1 MNQLLFMIHNSLE
14 LYENLCQPVC
24 RECGI
29 AQTALDI
36 LMFLA
41 NNPEYYTARDICRV
55 RGIKA
60 NLVSF
65 HVEKLVQEGYLERE
79 SITGDRRQVRLQLTG
94 KSQRVIEQGRSV
106 QQRYREILVSN
117 IAPYDFETFQRCM
130 DTIRQNIERA
140 KKISAKAK
148 STEKEDKKKVEGQF
162 DMYNYKLAEIAHEL
176 DKVNLNE
183 LTPIDALNTLVKI
196 KEKMK

>member
-14 LYENLCQPVC
+14 LYESLCQPVC

-29 AQTALDI
+29 PQTALDI

-79 SITGDRRQVRLQLTG
+79 AIPGDRRQVRLLLTE
-94 KSQRVIEQGRSV
+94 KADLVIAQGRAV
-106 QQRYREILVSN
+106 QQNYREILTDH
-117 IAPYDFETFQRCM
+117 IAPSDLETFQRCM
-130 DTIRQNIERA
+130 DTIRQNIEQA
-140 KKISAKAK
+140 KKSSAKGK
-148 STEKEDKKKVEGQF
+148 SEKGDKKR
-162 DMYNYKLAEIAHEL
+162 
-176 DKVNLNE
+176 
-183 LTPIDALNTLVKI
+183 
-196 KEKMK
+196 

>member
-79 SITGDRRQVRLQLTG
+79 AIPGDRRQVRLLLTE
-94 KSQRVIEQGRSV
+94 KAESAIAQGRAV
-106 QQRYREILVSN
+106 QQSYREILTDH
-117 IAPYDFETFQRCM
+117 IAPSDLKTFQRCM

-148 STEKEDKKKVEGQF
+148 STEKEDKKR
-162 DMYNYKLAEIAHEL
+162 
-176 DKVNLNE
+176 
-183 LTPIDALNTLVKI
+183 
-196 KEKMK
+196 

>member
-79 SITGDRRQVRLQLTG
+79 AIPGDRRQVRLLLTD
-94 KSQRVIEQGRSV
+94 KAEPAIAQGRAV
-106 QQRYREILVSN
+106 QQSYREILTDH
-117 IAPYDFETFQRCM
+117 IAPSDLKAFQRCM

-148 STEKEDKKKVEGQF
+148 STEKEDKKR
-162 DMYNYKLAEIAHEL
+162 
-176 DKVNLNE
+176 
-183 LTPIDALNTLVKI
+183 
-196 KEKMK
+196 

>member
-1 MNQLLFMIHNSLE
+1 MNQLLFMLHNSLE
-14 LYENLCQPVC
+14 LYESLCQPVC

-29 AQTALDI
+29 PQTALDI
-36 LMFLA
+36 LLFLA

-79 SITGDRRQVRLQLTG
+79 AIPGDRRQVRLLLTE

-106 QQRYREILVSN
+106 QQRYREILVSD
-117 IAPYDFETFQRCM
+117 IAPSDLETFQRCM
-130 DTIRQNIERA
+130 DTIRLNIERA
-140 KKISAKAK
+140 KKSSIKGK
-148 STEKEDKKKVEGQF
+148 STEKGDKKR
-162 DMYNYKLAEIAHEL
+162 
-176 DKVNLNE
+176 
-183 LTPIDALNTLVKI
+183 
-196 KEKMK
+196 